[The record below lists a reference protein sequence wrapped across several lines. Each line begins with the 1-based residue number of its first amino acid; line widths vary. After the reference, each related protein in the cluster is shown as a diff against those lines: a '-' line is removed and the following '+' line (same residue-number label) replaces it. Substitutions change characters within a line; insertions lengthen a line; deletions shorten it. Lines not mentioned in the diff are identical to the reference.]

1 MDLKIIHTI
10 KNFAEINAAIEEFPA
25 SRILLWSW
33 HVYDV
38 SKRIFALTE
47 GHRADVS
54 ASNSIA
60 IVPTGEKKNEVYPPY
75 AVSRSAQPNTTTIT
89 DKGRMVDE

>member
-1 MDLKIIHTI
+1 MTTTCRASTNNSKHHH
-10 KNFAEINAAIEEFPA
+10 AIYTNNCSF
-25 SRILLWSW
+25 S
-33 HVYDV
+33 DV

-60 IVPTGEKKNEVYPPY
+60 IVSTGEKKNEVYPPY

-89 DKGRMVDE
+89 DKGRMNKLKEDGP

>member
-1 MDLKIIHTI
+1 MTRDDDHM
-10 KNFAEINAAIEEFPA
+10 
-25 SRILLWSW
+25 SRISKQFQTSSCNTNNCSFS
-33 HVYDV
+33 DV

-60 IVPTGEKKNEVYPPY
+60 IVSTGEKKNEVYPPY

-89 DKGRMVDE
+89 DKGRMNKLKEDGP